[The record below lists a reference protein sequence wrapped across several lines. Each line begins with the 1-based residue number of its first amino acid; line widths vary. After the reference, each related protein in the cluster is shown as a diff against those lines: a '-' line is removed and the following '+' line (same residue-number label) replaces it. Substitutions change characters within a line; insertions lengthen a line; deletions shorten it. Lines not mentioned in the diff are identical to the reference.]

1 MVHLKIQRC
10 VSSCGSLLLLLAIIA
25 SPAAAQT
32 QGTTCDTPSN
42 ASQRA
47 IADVDIA
54 REERLPPPPP
64 PSRADAAKPVVNSA
78 SFASCSPEV
87 AARVRASKARSSS
100 RSAREQGR
108 PTARSAHAVYCAGNA
123 TTTRGSLRYV
133 AHGEAFCSSPI
144 ELLADMN
151 CVDLW
156 ASGGYWVRLSC
167 GEWRTAANI
176 NWVVGPGHGRNCTEG
191 RTYRAETVISGVH
204 HGLALSDVGYAPSH
218 ACIR

>member
-1 MVHLKIQRC
+1 MVRVTIQRRA
-10 VSSCGSLLLLLAIIA
+10 SSCGSLLLLLAIMV

-32 QGTTCDTPSN
+32 QDTTCDTPSN
-42 ASQRA
+42 ALRA
-47 IADVDIA
+47 MTDLEIA
-54 REERLPPPPP
+54 REERLPAPPP
-64 PSRADAAKPVVNSA
+64 PSKADAAKPVVNSA

-87 AARVRASKARSSS
+87 AARARAPKARSSS
-100 RSAREQGR
+100 RPARERGR

-167 GEWRTAANI
+167 GGWRTAYNI
-176 NWVVGPGHGRNCTEG
+176 NWVVGPGHGRDCTEG

-204 HGLALSDVGYAPSH
+204 HGLALQDVGYAPSH
-218 ACIR
+218 TCIR